1 MSKNLA
7 LFDFDGTI
15 TTKDSLSD
23 FFKFIEPNPIFYF
36 YYKYLF
42 NIKDNIGYKLG
53 FIDLDKL
60 KKSRIEAFFH
70 KKKYAD
76 LVAFGVIYANLIL
89 PELIKTSALEAIDNH
104 LINNDDV
111 YIVSASIDII
121 LKDWCL
127 KKNINLITNN
137 IDIGSNNYLGRDCN
151 YEEKLIR
158 IKQCINLKKYNLIY
172 AYGDTQGDKYML
184 EIANHK
190 FYQYFK

>member
-1 MSKNLA
+1 MNKNLA

-23 FFKFIEPNPIFYF
+23 FFKFVEPNPIKFY

-70 KKKYAD
+70 KKKYTD
-76 LVAFGVIYANLIL
+76 LLALGDNYAKMIL
-89 PELIKTSALEAIDNH
+89 PELIKKSALEAIDNH

-121 LKDWCL
+121 LKNWCF
-127 KKNINLITNN
+127 KKNIGLITNN
-137 IDIGSNNYLGRDCN
+137 IDSGSNNYLGRDCN

-158 IKQCINLKKYNLIY
+158 IKQSINLEKYNFIY
-172 AYGDTQGDKYML
+172 AYGDTEGDKYML
-184 EIANHK
+184 EIANYK
-190 FYQYFK
+190 FYQYFN